1 MMSIRVLITDDH
13 AIVREGLRRIL
24 AASPEIAVVDE
35 AADGIEALQKIGT
48 CNPDVVLVDIS
59 MQGMSGIDLIGRI
72 RAEHPQLPI
81 LVLSMHKEEQFAVRS
96 LKVGAAGYLTKDCAP
111 EQLAQ
116 AIRRVAVG
124 GKYITSEVADALA
137 SAILPA
143 PTETPHTLLSNR
155 EFQIFRKLASGK
167 SINEIAQELSLSA
180 NTVSTHKRRLMNK
193 LGVENNAGLVVYAV
207 KHQLIQ

>member
-1 MMSIRVLITDDH
+1 MMTIRVLITDDH

-24 AASPEIAVVDE
+24 AACQDIAVVDE
-35 AADGIEALQKIGT
+35 AADGIEALQKIAT
-48 CNPDVVLVDIS
+48 CNPDVVLMDIS
-59 MQGMSGIDLIGRI
+59 MPGISGMDLISRI
-72 RAEHPQLPI
+72 RADHPQLPV

-111 EQLAQ
+111 ELLAQ
-116 AIRRVAVG
+116 AIRRVAAG

-137 SAILPA
+137 SAILPS
-143 PTETPHTLLSNR
+143 PVETPHKLLSNR
-155 EFQIFRKLASGK
+155 EFQIFRKLASGQ

-193 LGVENNAGLVVYAV
+193 LGVKNNASLVIYAV
-207 KHQLIQ
+207 KHQLTQ